1 MAHKALREVNDE
13 KEAII
18 SDINNHRNLSYSLE
32 MNKEDL
38 QRHASQVEHDNKYL
52 KQQMKDI

>member
-1 MAHKALREVNDE
+1 MAHKALREVNEE

-18 SDINNHRNLSYSLE
+18 NDMHNQKSLSYSLE

-38 QRHASQVEHDNKYL
+38 
-52 KQQMKDI
+52 